1 MAEIPQTRYAR
12 SGDLHIA
19 YQVLGNGP
27 IDVMLVPGWI
37 SHLELEWDNP
47 RIVRAFERLSSFCRL
62 IRFDKRGTGL
72 SDRVSGVASLEERM
86 DDVRAV
92 MDAVGSKRAALLG
105 ISEGGPMS
113 ILFAAT
119 YPERTSALVLY
130 GSFARDAWA
139 PDNPWGTTQERQ
151 AELDMNRAATW
162 GEGLGARVVAPD
174 LADDDEF
181 RRWFGRLERGAA
193 TPATIKALGQM
204 NLEIDVRSVLSAIAV
219 PTLVVHRTGDLVVNV
234 ENGRLIARTIPG
246 ANLVELPGRN
256 HAPWAVDA
264 GPLLEEI
271 EAFLTGV
278 RSSPELDRVLA
289 TLLFTDIVGS
299 TERAAAIGDS
309 AWKELL
315 EHHRFAVRQQLER
328 HRGREI
334 NTTGDGF
341 LASFDGPARAV
352 RCGRAIV
359 DTARALGIQVRAGV
373 HTGECEVMGDD
384 LGGIA
389 VHIGARVAGQAMP
402 DEVLVSSTV
411 KDLVAGAGLRF
422 ESRGLRVL
430 KGVPGEWSLFS
441 AV

>member
-47 RIVRAFERLSSFCRL
+47 QIVRAFERLSSFCRL

-72 SDRVSGVASLEERM
+72 SDRVSGVPSLEERM

-139 PDNPWGTTQERQ
+139 PDHPWGITQERQ
-151 AELDMNRAATW
+151 AEVNKNRAATW
-162 GEGLGARVVAPD
+162 GEGLGARVMAPD

-193 TPATIKALGQM
+193 TPATINALGQM

-219 PTLVVHRTGDLVVNV
+219 PTLVVHRTGDIVVNV
-234 ENGRLIARTIPG
+234 ENGRLIARNIPG

-264 GPLLEEI
+264 GPLLDEI
-271 EAFLTGV
+271 ESFLTGV
-278 RSSPELDRVLA
+278 RSARYSTASSPRSYSPTSLARPSGPSRWAIALGRSFSSIIASPCASSSNAIVAARSTRPATASLRASTDRPA
-289 TLLFTDIVGS
+289 RS
-299 TERAAAIGDS
+299 AAAERSSIRRRRLVFRS
-309 AWKELL
+309 APVFT
-315 EHHRFAVRQQLER
+315 R
-328 HRGREI
+328 
-334 NTTGDGF
+334 
-341 LASFDGPARAV
+341 ASAR
-352 RCGRAIV
+352 
-359 DTARALGIQVRAGV
+359 
-373 HTGECEVMGDD
+373 
-384 LGGIA
+384 
-389 VHIGARVAGQAMP
+389 
-402 DEVLVSSTV
+402 
-411 KDLVAGAGLRF
+411 
-422 ESRGLRVL
+422 
-430 KGVPGEWSLFS
+430 
-441 AV
+441 

>member
-1 MAEIPQTRYAR
+1 
-12 SGDLHIA
+12 
-19 YQVLGNGP
+19 
-27 IDVMLVPGWI
+27 
-37 SHLELEWDNP
+37 
-47 RIVRAFERLSSFCRL
+47 
-62 IRFDKRGTGL
+62 
-72 SDRVSGVASLEERM
+72 
-86 DDVRAV
+86 
-92 MDAVGSKRAALLG
+92 
-105 ISEGGPMS
+105 MS

-139 PDNPWGTTQERQ
+139 PDHPWGITQERQ
-151 AELDMNRAATW
+151 AEVNKHRAATW
-162 GEGLGARVVAPD
+162 GEGLGAGVMAPD
-174 LADDDEF
+174 LADDGEF

-193 TPATIKALGQM
+193 TPATINALGQM

-219 PTLVVHRTGDLVVNV
+219 PTLVVHRTGDTVVNV
-234 ENGRLIARTIPG
+234 ENGRLIARNIPG

-264 GPLLEEI
+264 GPLLDEI
-271 EAFLTGV
+271 ETFLTGV

-299 TERAAAIGDS
+299 TERAVAMGDS

-359 DTARALGIQVRAGV
+359 DTAKALGIQVRAGV

-384 LGGIA
+384 LGGHRRA
-389 VHIGARVAGQAMP
+389 YRRARGGSGHARRGPGVEHREGPCCWSRLA
-402 DEVLVSSTV
+402 
-411 KDLVAGAGLRF
+411 LR
-422 ESRGLRVL
+422 EPRPSR
-430 KGVPGEWSLFS
+430 
-441 AV
+441 A

>member
-1 MAEIPQTRYAR
+1 MDEIPQTRYAR

-27 IDVMLVPGWI
+27 IDVLLVPGWI

-72 SDRVSGVASLEERM
+72 SDRVSGVPSLEERM

-139 PDNPWGTTQERQ
+139 PDHPWGITQERQ
-151 AELDMNRAATW
+151 AEVNKHRAATW
-162 GEGLGARVVAPD
+162 GEGLGAGVMAPD
-174 LADDDEF
+174 LADDGEF

-193 TPATIKALGQM
+193 TPATINALGQM

-219 PTLVVHRTGDLVVNV
+219 PTLVVHRTGDTVVNV
-234 ENGRLIARTIPG
+234 ENGRLIARNIPG

-264 GPLLEEI
+264 GPLLDEI
-271 EAFLTGV
+271 ETFLTGV

-299 TERAAAIGDS
+299 TERAVAMGDS

-315 EHHRFAVRQQLER
+315 EHHRFSVRRQLER

-359 DTARALGIQVRAGV
+359 DTAKALGIQVRAGV

-411 KDLVAGAGLRF
+411 KDLVAGAGLHF
-422 ESRGLRVL
+422 ESRGLHAL
-430 KGVPGEWSLFS
+430 KGVPGQWSLFA